1 MPSLLYFYS
10 NEGIFFID
18 KMQGGKRMANNR
30 IDFQIGFSV
39 DKAGLNKMQS
49 LFEQISYKAQEP
61 GQELNTGLQN
71 AAKTASTLETILS
84 KTFNTE
90 LGTLNVAKFNQEL
103 KKSNLTTQE
112 IKTSLAGAG
121 TTGATAYN
129 LMTNAILGTNLQL
142 KTTNKLLDEMATS
155 MANTVKWGITS
166 SIFNSIASSVQKAV
180 RYAEDLDESL
190 TNIRIV
196 SGQSAAQMADFA
208 QQANAAAQAMG
219 STTLKYTD
227 SALIYYQQG
236 LSDEEVIDRTNTTI
250 KMANALGESAEKV
263 SDYMT
268 AIWNNFDDGSKS
280 LEYYGD
286 VVTALGAAT
295 ASSSEEIA
303 AGLGKFA
310 SVASTAGLSYEYAT
324 AALATVVA
332 ETRQSAD
339 TVGTAFKTIFAR
351 LQGLNLG
358 ETLDDGTTLNKYSK
372 ALEAVGVNIKDSN
385 GELKDMDTILDE
397 LGSKWNNIERDQQLA
412 LAQTVAGTRQYSQL
426 VALMENWEEIQKNI
440 NVAKKASGT
449 LDEQQEI
456 YMEGTEA
463 HLNRLKAQFEE
474 LYSNV
479 FKSDEIN
486 TIVDLFTDMTKSA
499 NNFIASFGGGIKSI
513 IGLGAI
519 VANIFNQQIIN
530 GIKQADQ
537 NIKKYNSNVEMLKEK
552 QARLLENKASSNQND
567 NSQSAYSEAVLA
579 NNREQLE
586 YAEKIQEARIGLN
599 TEQYNTLTNYQKELG
614 ELKQEAVYAEL
625 LAEKQAKKN
634 GLSAEYIQLMK
645 DDLSNYE
652 DINAAL
658 GERQIILEEN
668 LAGAQEINKEVIK
681 SISNTKNL
689 SSLDEKRAVI
699 LESLNNLETYANEDQ
714 VRKIN
719 ELREE
724 VQGNEEV
731 ANVKERIKNITDEI
745 VKSISKDIAQVE
757 KEGQAA
763 DNLAKGFEKAAI
775 AREKANNIKINFDQI
790 ISMADQGEK
799 IAKTVTTITSSAS
812 TIAMA
817 FGSISSVMDTLSD
830 DTASWG
836 DKIAQITTTAVPAI
850 LMMNSAIKQV
860 NAVMGIEG
868 GLFKTVGSLIGA
880 HKVIRIANAQA
891 IDVETAAVNAA
902 TLAKE
907 KENAT
912 KEKDRLLENIKDR
925 TYKKQT
931 KELVENSQE
940 KIENALR
947 TSALSEEEIALNLAK
962 EKGLKINEAQR
973 KYLIAGVKEKKLDI
987 LATEAQSQA
996 EKIETEVTETQ
1007 TKAHKKFDDILGK
1020 SKIGLIITAISVAV
1034 IAIKGIITLVDKLTM
1049 SAKEAEEQIASFNE
1063 KMKEFGNESST
1074 YQSDVESL
1082 QAMSDEYDE
1091 LSKKAGA
1098 YDANV
1103 ANLTE
1108 SERKRYN
1115 EIKNQLVQYNSGLL
1129 AFYNEQGEAILNN
1142 NDAIRETIELL
1153 KQEYEEKKKQ
1163 LYVGEDADKTT
1174 KAYDTTYKKAKE
1186 NADKDI
1192 TSTKEYNS
1200 SLYYLQKKSIK
1211 AAGFRKIT
1219 QGGPEN
1225 ILAHKDELSEYFSEK
1240 EQGRLQEFLNYIETY
1255 NAKTQ
1260 NALEQASKIN
1270 VDWVSGIAKNDPSQN
1285 YGYNALQKAG
1295 VEGAD
1300 AFLSSFVSGLEY
1312 GKDGETQEEILIKVN
1327 EFENNLAE
1335 AFSEG
1340 YVNQASLD
1348 DAADK
1353 FSEQTFTTY
1362 ADRVSKTSEAIKKF
1376 IEYNPDFKEAAPEVQ
1391 QAIFKSLFG
1400 VSNVQEG
1407 ENGGFLFDIDNY
1419 SDKITRFQNQLSE
1432 KFNGQEIKRSELTN
1446 LIPDDQIDN
1455 LDAIID
1461 NIDEAYIA
1469 TGNWEEAIKTAIEEL
1484 NRTDS
1489 FSQAQQNIAL
1499 LSDAL
1504 TAAQKGNTLDEDQ
1517 QQKLD
1522 ILKEKYAEYF
1532 DGLTEGSHE
1541 YLQALRQIRE
1551 LEEDEAKQNQQEKSD
1566 NLIKKKELLEKEI
1579 EELKKV
1585 PKNGTSRDFDILINI
1600 KAKTE
1605 ELEKTIQ
1612 EIENSDYS
1620 IKMQIDADLATDVDN
1635 AFGLAAELDELKELV
1650 TEDFQVTADQA
1661 QEMIARGYGEML
1673 IGAKE
1678 TSTNMIQ
1685 LDKNVVN
1692 AYIDGQQSKM
1702 KADKETKIEELE
1714 NQKIMLQNQ
1723 LETLQAKR
1731 AALLSARTAQNE
1743 DTKRSFLAEA
1753 MVYEAQYQAQV
1764 QALNETLGAQ
1774 DQANAEMT
1782 DNAQLAYDQLSQ
1794 MYVTDSENAQ
1804 TAMNDSTKKAS
1815 EHGKDVTEFYNRMQ
1829 QAVINYSNAV
1839 QAEGTG
1845 DWTYKPVEW
1854 EGGNAPSDVSVTA
1867 PKAIKNKYIANN
1879 YELIS
1884 DQIDDLTKNL
1894 DKDEL
1899 NKLLDQMIKDADA
1912 DIENLQE
1919 QIGSADAGIAALKTG
1934 WDSLD
1939 KAQKGGGKKSGSSK
1953 DPDKMDLLDDEIDR
1967 YHDINLQIK
1976 AIERNLSNV
1985 EKQQERL
1992 TGKDLVDNLNQQL
2005 DILHKQTKAYA
2016 TKIKMAQEEAKTLQS
2031 SLRKQGVAFN
2041 TDGTIANYEAILKA
2055 KENHV
2060 NSLINQYNNMS
2071 AEEQEGFKATVEA
2084 AKKNYEKFKDDISNY
2099 DTLISETI
2107 PELREQIEDALSKEI
2122 EIQITKFNLE
2132 FDVTL
2137 NLTEATKK
2145 WNEFKRKVI
2154 QGFDDDSLIGTAQ
2167 ETFAN
2172 MDLFYNI
2179 KGTGQIQVDTSQIQ
2193 KVQAELAK
2201 LDAGQHSSVYSAY
2214 DKNSG
2219 IWVDNR
2225 AKAVEDLQKAYEQ
2238 LMTDMSEYED
2248 MIDAIN
2254 EKFLSGIDQVKD
2266 AYDAQ
2271 SETYEFFG
2279 KQIEHDMQMIK
2290 LINGDKAYS
2299 KLSSNYKSLIANDE
2313 TQLKNYE
2320 AIAAR
2325 WQKQMDEA
2333 RMAGDTDAY
2342 EKYKENWLDA
2352 IDKLNSAI
2360 EAFAQDITE
2369 QYANTI
2375 NEIFAKIE
2383 QKLTDSKGFDYVDE
2397 ELDLVNTKADMYLDT
2412 INSAYAIQNL
2422 KTKWMD
2428 AINDTSS
2435 ENSQKRLN
2443 KLMNEQLAKLREK
2456 EKLTQY
2462 DVDRAEKEYEI
2473 AVKQLALEEAEQNK
2487 SQMRLKRD
2495 ANGNYS
2501 YQFVADQD
2509 EIAKAREEL
2518 EKAKND
2524 LYNFDKEHY
2533 LDNLKEVYEALK
2545 EFQDK
2550 VNEIYLN
2557 NDLTPEQKQA
2567 QVEMVTKQ
2575 YQEILDGLTASN
2587 TDILA
2592 NLAQS
2597 AADAM
2602 KDLDISDTLENLIPQ
2617 ITSGAQAAIDK
2628 LKEAGGFNNFF
2639 SDMFK
2644 ELGDV
2649 FDDYNKKQQEIAD
2662 KSNKVA
2668 DSVKKENDALIKD
2681 ANDAI
2686 SKADEELEQLDKIR
2700 LAVDEI
2706 AKSWEEVKKK
2716 SIEAAEAANDYLKK
2730 DEQSKLPQNAG
2741 TGTSAQNSSSTST
2754 STGPVV
2760 SAKSWNGAA
2769 SPTVSFASGGYTGD
2783 WGDNNGRI
2791 AVLHKKE
2798 LILNKDDTVNMLN
2811 IVDKVREYA
2820 NVINSLMA
2828 SKISNGTTPQNT
2840 STIVNEP
2847 VQQDIHIDAN
2857 FPNVYNAKEIE
2868 EALNNLT
2875 NIASQ
2880 YVNRKDR

>member
-1 MPSLLYFYS
+1 
-10 NEGIFFID
+10 
-18 KMQGGKRMANNR
+18 MANNR

-39 DKAGLNKMQS
+39 DKAGLNKMQN

-103 KKSNLTTQE
+103 KNSNLTTQE
-112 IKTSLAGAG
+112 IQTSLAGAG
-121 TTGATAYN
+121 ATGTTAYN

-166 SIFNSIASSVQKAV
+166 SIFNSISSSVQKAV

-486 TIVDLFTDMTKSA
+486 TMVDLFTNMTKSA
-499 NNFIASFGGGIKSI
+499 NNFIASFGGGVKSI

-519 VANIFNQQIIN
+519 VSNIFNQQIIN

-537 NIKKYNSNVEMLKEK
+537 NIKKYNSNVDMLKEK
-552 QARLLENKASSNQND
+552 QAVLLENKASSDQN
-567 NSQSAYSEAVLA
+567 NSPQSAFSEAVLA

-586 YAEKIQEARIGLN
+586 YAEKIQKARIGLN

-614 ELKQEAVYAEL
+614 ELAQEAKYAEL
-625 LAEKQAKKN
+625 LAEKQAKRN

-645 DDLSNYE
+645 DDLSKYE

-699 LESLNNLETYANEDQ
+699 LENLNNLETYANEDQ

-724 VQGNEEV
+724 AQGNKEI
-731 ANVKERIKNITDEI
+731 ANIKERIKKITDEI
-745 VKSISKDIAQVE
+745 VKSISKDIVQVE

-763 DNLAKGFEKAAI
+763 DNLAKGFEKAAE
-775 AREKANNIKINFDQI
+775 AREKANNIKINFDQT

-830 DTASWG
+830 DTVSWG
-836 DKIAQITTTAVPAI
+836 DKIVQITTTAVPAI
-850 LMMNSAIKQV
+850 LMISSAIRQV

-868 GLFKTVGSLIGA
+868 GLFKSIG
-880 HKVIRIANAQA
+880 IA
-891 IDVETAAVNAA
+891 IDAYKMKLIASNAI
-902 TLAKE
+902 KE
-907 KENAT
+907 KENAIAAASVAI
-912 KEKDRLLENIKDR
+912 KGVQKKANQQAVKQAVENISAEKLE
-925 TYKKQT
+925 KIAIKELSEA
-931 KELVENSQE
+931 ELVEQ
-940 KIENALR
+940 I
-947 TSALSEEEIALNLAK
+947 IK
-962 EKGLKINEAQR
+962 EKGLKNSDEVKKAIKAEIES
-973 KYLIAGVKEKKLDI
+973 LIAQKK
-987 LATEAQSQA
+987 ATDA
-996 EKIETEVTETQ
+996 Q
-1007 TKAHKKFDDILGK
+1007 TKSQKLLNDSFSK
-1020 SKIGLIITAISVAV
+1020 SKIGLIVAAISVAV

-1091 LSKKAGA
+1091 LSRKAGA

-1174 KAYDTTYKKAKE
+1174 QAYDTTYSNAKKNAKI
-1186 NADKDI
+1186 KV
-1192 TSTKEYNS
+1192 NS
-1200 SLYYLQKKSIK
+1200 SQDYRNYLSDLAPKVKFSSTFKYANIVNQ
-1211 AAGFRKIT
+1211 
-1219 QGGPEN
+1219 GPEK
-1225 ILAHKDELSEYFSEK
+1225 ILESKDELRKMFSK
-1240 EQGRLQEFLNYIETY
+1240 EDLGQLEEFFNYIETY
-1255 NAKTQ
+1255 NIKTQ

-1270 VDWVSGIAKNDPSQN
+1270 VDWISGIAKTDPSQN

-1348 DAADK
+1348 KAADK

-1362 ADRVSKTSEAIKKF
+1362 ADRVNKTGDAIKEF
-1376 IEYNPDFKEAAPEVQ
+1376 IENNPDFKEAAPEVQ

-1407 ENGGFLFDIDNY
+1407 ENGGYLFDIDNY
-1419 SDKITRFQNQLSE
+1419 SDKITKFQNQLSE

-1461 NIDEAYIA
+1461 NIDKAYIA
-1469 TGNWEEAIKTAIEEL
+1469 TGDWEGAIKAAIEEL
-1484 NRTDS
+1484 NRTDN
-1489 FSQAQQNIAL
+1489 FTQAQQNIAL

-1551 LEEDEAKQNQQEKSD
+1551 LEEDQAKQNQQEKSE

-1579 EELKKV
+1579 KELEKT
-1585 PKNGTSRDFDILINI
+1585 PIINDFTIPIKI
-1600 KAKTE
+1600 KAKTD
-1605 ELEKTIQ
+1605 ELEKTIE

-1620 IKMQIDADLATDVDN
+1620 IKLQIDADLATDVDN

-1702 KADKETKIEELE
+1702 KADKEAKIEELE

-1731 AALLSARTAQNE
+1731 VALLKARTAQNE
-1743 DTKRSFLAEA
+1743 DTKRGFLAEA

-1782 DNAQLAYDQLSQ
+1782 DNAKLAYDQLSQ
-1794 MYVTDSENAQ
+1794 MYLTDSENAQ
-1804 TAMNDSTKKAS
+1804 TAMNDSTQKAS
-1815 EHGKDVTEFYNRMQ
+1815 EHGQKVTDYYNTMQ
-1829 QAVINYSNAV
+1829 QAVVNYSNAV

-1845 DWTYKPVEW
+1845 DWTYTPVEW
-1854 EGGNAPSDVSVTA
+1854 EDGGASSGVSLTTQ
-1867 PKAIKNKYIANN
+1867 KAIKNEYVANN
-1879 YELIS
+1879 YKAIS
-1884 DQIDDLTKNL
+1884 DQIDDLTENL
-1894 DKDEL
+1894 DVNEL

-1912 DIENLQE
+1912 DIETLQE
-1919 QIGSADAGIAALKTG
+1919 QIGAADAGIAALKTG

-1939 KAQKGGGKKSGSSK
+1939 EAQKGSKKSGSSK
-1953 DPDKMDLLDDEIDR
+1953 DPDQMDLLDDEIDR

-1992 TGKDLVDNLNQQL
+1992 TGKDLVNNLNQQL

-2071 AEEQEGFKATVEA
+2071 AEEQEGFKATVEV

-2214 DKNSG
+2214 DESSG

-2248 MIDAIN
+2248 MIDEIN

-2313 TQLKNYE
+2313 IQLKNYE

-2333 RMAGDTDAY
+2333 RIAGDTDAY

-2360 EAFAQDITE
+2360 ETFAQDITE

-2533 LDNLKEVYEALK
+2533 LDNQKEVLEALK
-2545 EFQDK
+2545 EFRDK
-2550 VNEIYLN
+2550 VNEIYLST
-2557 NDLTPEQKQA
+2557 DLTPEQKQA

-2644 ELGDV
+2644 ELEDV

-2662 KSNKVA
+2662 KSNEVA
-2668 DSVKKENDALIKD
+2668 DSVKKENEALIKD

-2716 SIEAAEAANDYLKK
+2716 SIEAAEVANDYLKK
-2730 DEQSKLPQNAG
+2730 DEQSKLSQNAG
-2741 TGTSAQNSSSTST
+2741 TGTSTQNSSSTST
-2754 STGPVV
+2754 SPGPVV
-2760 SAKSWNGAA
+2760 SAQSSWNGAA
-2769 SPTVSFASGGYTGD
+2769 AQVSTVSFASGGYTGD

-2798 LILNKDDTVNMLN
+2798 LILNKDDTVNMLS
-2811 IVDKVREYA
+2811 IVDKVREYV

-2828 SKISNGTTPQNT
+2828 SKISNGTTFQNT
-2840 STIVNEP
+2840 SSIVNEP
-2847 VQQDIHIDAN
+2847 VRQDIHIDAN

>member
-1 MPSLLYFYS
+1 MPLLLYFYS

-39 DKAGLNKMQS
+39 DKTGLNKMQS

-121 TTGATAYN
+121 ATGTTAYN

-142 KTTNKLLDEMATS
+142 KTTNKLLDEMAVS
-155 MANTVKWGITS
+155 LSNTIKWNITS
-166 SIFNSIASSVQKAV
+166 SFVNNISSSIRKAV
-180 RYAEDLDESL
+180 RYVEDLDESL

-196 SGQSAAQMADFA
+196 SQQSAAQMADFA

-236 LSDEEVIDRTNTTI
+236 LSNEEVIDRTNTTI
-250 KMANALGESAEKV
+250 KMANVLGESAEKV

-286 VVTALGAAT
+286 VITALGAAT

-303 AGLGKFA
+303 TGLSKFA
-310 SVASTAGLSYEYAT
+310 AVANTAGLSYEYAT

-351 LQGLNLG
+351 LQGLQLG

-385 GELKDMDTILDE
+385 GKLKDMDTILDN
-397 LGSKWNNIERDQQLA
+397 LGSKWNSIERDQQLA

-486 TIVDLFTDMTKSA
+486 TIVDLFTNMTKSA
-499 NNFIASFGGGIKSI
+499 NNFIASFGGGVKSLL
-513 IGLGAI
+513 GLGSI

-537 NIKKYNSNVEMLKEK
+537 NIKKYNSNVDMLKEK
-552 QARLLENKASSNQND
+552 QARLLENKASSDQN
-567 NSQSAYSEAVLA
+567 NSPQSAFDEAVLA
-579 NNREQLE
+579 NTREQLE

-614 ELKQEAVYAEL
+614 ELEQEAVYAEL
-625 LAEKQAKKN
+625 LAKKQAKRN
-634 GLSAEYIQLMK
+634 GLSAEYIQLMEN
-645 DDLSNYE
+645 DLSKYE

-681 SISNTKNL
+681 SVSNTKNL

-699 LESLNNLETYANEDQ
+699 LESLNSLETYANEDQ
-714 VRKIN
+714 LKKIN
-719 ELREE
+719 ALKKEA
-724 VQGNEEV
+724 QGNKEV
-731 ANVKERIKNITDEI
+731 ANIKERIKNITDEI
-745 VKSISKDIAQVE
+745 VKTISKDIAQVE

-763 DNLAKGFEKAAI
+763 DNLAKGFEKAAE
-775 AREKANNIKINFDQI
+775 AREKANNIKINFDQT

-799 IAKTVTTITSSAS
+799 IAKIVTTITSSAS

-830 DTASWG
+830 DTVSWG
-836 DKIAQITTTAVPAI
+836 DKIVQITTTAVPAI

-860 NAVMGIEG
+860 NAAMGIEG
-868 GLFKTVGSLIGA
+868 GLFKTIGTLIGA
-880 HKVIRIANAQA
+880 HKAMRMANAQA
-891 IDVETAAVNAA
+891 IDVETAAINAA

-931 KELVENSQE
+931 KELIENSQE
-940 KIENALR
+940 KIKNALE

-962 EKGLKINEAQR
+962 EKGLKINEAQK

-987 LATEAQSQA
+987 LATKAQADA
-996 EKIETEVTETQ
+996 EKIETEVTKTQ
-1007 TKAHKKFDDILGK
+1007 TEAHKKFDDTLGK

-1074 YQSDVESL
+1074 YQNDVESL

-1091 LSKKAGA
+1091 LSRKAGA

-1115 EIKNQLVQYNSGLL
+1115 EIKNQLVEYNSGLL

-1163 LYVGEDADKTT
+1163 LYNSEDFEKTLTAYET
-1174 KAYDTTYKKAKE
+1174 KYKNAVKKEISTDSTYQTYFNQVLD
-1186 NADKDI
+1186 NADNAGIGDKVREI
-1192 TSTKEYNS
+1192 LQGSPNEILS
-1200 SLYYLQKKSIK
+1200 SEEELKKLFPEGKNYQNQLNDLLDYIK
-1211 AAGFRKIT
+1211 QYKNT
-1219 QGGPEN
+1219 
-1225 ILAHKDELSEYFSEK
+1225 SEK
-1240 EQGRLQEFLNYIETY
+1240 EI
-1255 NAKTQ
+1255 
-1260 NALEQASKIN
+1260 EQASKIN
-1270 VDWVSGIAKNDPSQN
+1270 VTSFVEGAKYLEDYNSG
-1285 YGYNALQKAG
+1285 YLALQNAG

-1300 AFLSSFVSGLEY
+1300 SFLTSFVSNLKYNGNN
-1312 GKDGETQEEILIKVN
+1312 KEIFNAIN

-1335 AFSEG
+1335 AFSQG
-1340 YVNQASLD
+1340 YVNQDSLD
-1348 DAADK
+1348 KAADK
-1353 FSEQTFTTY
+1353 FSKQTFTTY
-1362 ADRVSKTSEAIKKF
+1362 ADRVSKTSDAIKEF
-1376 IEYNPDFKEAAPEVQ
+1376 IENNPNFKEAAPEVQ
-1391 QAIFKSLFG
+1391 QAIFESLFG

-1407 ENGGFLFDIDNY
+1407 KNGGFLFDINNY
-1419 SDKITRFQNQLSE
+1419 SDKITRFQKQLSE
-1432 KFNGQEIKRSELTN
+1432 KFNGQEINRSELRN

-1461 NIDEAYIA
+1461 SIDEAYIA
-1469 TGNWEEAIKTAIEEL
+1469 TGDWEGAIKAAIEEL

-1489 FSQAQQNIAL
+1489 FTQAQQNIAL
-1499 LSDAL
+1499 LNDVL
-1504 TAAQKGNTLDEDQ
+1504 TAAQKGDSLDEDQ

-1522 ILKEKYAEYF
+1522 ALKEKYAEYF

-1551 LEEDEAKQNQQEKSD
+1551 LEEDEAKQNQQEKSE

-1579 EELKKV
+1579 KELEKTPV
-1585 PKNGTSRDFDILINI
+1585 INDLEIPIKI
-1600 KAKTE
+1600 KAKTD

-1635 AFGLAAELDELKELV
+1635 AFGLAAELDELKKLV
-1650 TEDFQVTADQA
+1650 TEDFQITADQA

-1685 LDKNVVN
+1685 LDENVVN

-1731 AALLSARTAQNE
+1731 VALLKARAAQNE
-1743 DTKRSFLAEA
+1743 DTKRGFLAEA
-1753 MVYEAQYQAQV
+1753 MTYEAQYKAQV
-1764 QALNETLGAQ
+1764 QALNETLGAK
-1774 DQANAEMT
+1774 DKANVEMT
-1782 DNAQLAYDQLSQ
+1782 DNAKLAYDQLSQ

-1815 EHGKDVTEFYNRMQ
+1815 EHGKKVTDYYNTMQ
-1829 QAVINYSNAV
+1829 QAVVNYSNAV

-1845 DWTYKPVEW
+1845 DWTYTPVEW
-1854 EGGNAPSDVSVTA
+1854 EDGGAPSGVSLTA
-1867 PKAIKNKYIANN
+1867 QKAIKNEYIANN
-1879 YELIS
+1879 YKAIS

-1894 DKDEL
+1894 NKDEL
-1899 NKLLDQMIKDADA
+1899 NKLLDQMIKDTDA
-1912 DIENLQE
+1912 DIETLQE
-1919 QIGSADAGIAALKTG
+1919 QIGAADAGIAALKTG

-1939 KAQKGGGKKSGSSK
+1939 KAQKGNGSKKSGSSK

-1976 AIERNLSNV
+1976 NIERNLSNV

-2031 SLRKQGVAFN
+2031 SLRKQGVSFN

-2071 AEEQEGFKATVEA
+2071 VEEQEGFKATVES

-2333 RMAGDTDAY
+2333 RIAGDTDAY

-2360 EAFAQDITE
+2360 ETFAQDITE

-2443 KLMNEQLAKLREK
+2443 KLMNEQLTKLREK

-2550 VNEIYLN
+2550 VNEIYLSA
-2557 NDLTPEQKQA
+2557 DLTPEQKQA
-2567 QVEMVTKQ
+2567 QIEMVTKQ
-2575 YQEILDGLTASN
+2575 YQEILDGLTNSN
-2587 TDILA
+2587 TDVLA

-2597 AADAM
+2597 ATDAM

-2628 LKEAGGFNNFF
+2628 LKESGGFNNFF
-2639 SDMFK
+2639 NDMFK
-2644 ELGDV
+2644 ELGNV

-2662 KSNKVA
+2662 NSNKVA
-2668 DSVKKENDALIKD
+2668 DSVKKENEALIKD

-2741 TGTSAQNSSSTST
+2741 TSTSVQSSNSISTKTGPAASAQ
-2754 STGPVV
+2754 
-2760 SAKSWNGAA
+2760 SWNGAA
-2769 SPTVSFASGGYTGD
+2769 AKVSTVSFASGGYTGD

-2811 IVDKVREYA
+2811 IIDKVREYV
-2820 NVINSLMA
+2820 NVINSLMT

>member
-1 MPSLLYFYS
+1 
-10 NEGIFFID
+10 
-18 KMQGGKRMANNR
+18 MANNR

-71 AAKTASTLETILS
+71 AAKTASILETILS

-121 TTGATAYN
+121 ATGTTAYN

-142 KTTNKLLDEMATS
+142 KTTNKLLDEMAVS
-155 MANTVKWGITS
+155 LSNTIKWNITS
-166 SIFNSIASSVQKAV
+166 SLVNNISSSIRKAV
-180 RYAEDLDESL
+180 RYVEDLDESL

-196 SGQSAAQMADFA
+196 SQQSAAQMADFA

-250 KMANALGESAEKV
+250 KMANVLGESAEKV

-303 AGLGKFA
+303 AGLSKFA
-310 SVASTAGLSYEYAT
+310 AVANTAGLSYEYAT

-351 LQGLNLG
+351 LQGLQLG

-372 ALEAVGVNIKDSN
+372 ALEAVGVNIKNSN
-385 GELKDMDTILDE
+385 GKLKDMDTLLDE
-397 LGSKWNNIERDQQLA
+397 LGSKWNSIERDQQLA

-426 VALMENWEEIQKNI
+426 VALMENWEEVQKNI

-456 YMEGTEA
+456 YMESTEA

-474 LYSNV
+474 LYSNI

-486 TIVDLFTDMTKSA
+486 TIVDLFTNMTKSA
-499 NNFIASFGGGIKSI
+499 NNFIASFGGGVKSLL
-513 IGLGAI
+513 GLGSI

-537 NIKKYNSNVEMLKEK
+537 NIKKYNSNVDMLKEK
-552 QARLLENKASSNQND
+552 QARLLENKASSDQN
-567 NSQSAYSEAVLA
+567 NSPQSAFDESVLA
-579 NNREQLE
+579 NTREQLE

-614 ELKQEAVYAEL
+614 ELEQEAVYAEL
-625 LAEKQAKKN
+625 LAKKQAKRN
-634 GLSAEYIQLMK
+634 GLSAEYIQLMEN
-645 DDLSNYE
+645 DLSKYE

-681 SISNTKNL
+681 SVSNTKNL

-699 LESLNNLETYANEDQ
+699 LESLNSLETYANEDQ
-714 VRKIN
+714 LKKIN
-719 ELREE
+719 ALKKEA
-724 VQGNEEV
+724 QGNKEV
-731 ANVKERIKNITDEI
+731 ANIKERIKNIANEI
-745 VKSISKDIAQVE
+745 VKTISKDIAQVE

-763 DNLAKGFEKAAI
+763 DNLAKGFEKAAE
-775 AREKANNIKINFDQI
+775 AREKANNIKINFDQT
-790 ISMADQGEK
+790 ISVAEQGEK
-799 IAKTVTTITSSAS
+799 IAKIVTTITSSLS
-812 TIAMA
+812 TMTMA
-817 FGSISSVMDTLSD
+817 FGSITSVIDTLFD
-830 DTASWG
+830 DTVSWG
-836 DKIAQITTTAVPAI
+836 DKIAQITTTAVPTI
-850 LMMNSAIKQV
+850 LMMNSAINQV
-860 NAVMGIEG
+860 NAAMGIEG
-868 GLFKTVGSLIGA
+868 GLFKTVGSLMDA
-880 HKVIRIANAQA
+880 YK
-891 IDVETAAVNAA
+891 TKKLAVSAA
-902 TLAKE
+902 TITLSEAQSTEQAVLNTLEATQKSNVLSIMQLITEKQIDAVVTGELTEKELLLQIQTDKNEGSIKHYKEALITLIKQRVLAKE
-907 KENAT
+907 AT
-912 KEKDRLLENIKDR
+912 DAQ
-925 TYKKQT
+925 KK
-931 KELVENSQE
+931 SQE
-940 KIENALR
+940 
-947 TSALSEEEIALNLAK
+947 
-962 EKGLKINEAQR
+962 Q
-973 KYLIAGVKEKKLDI
+973 LD
-987 LATEAQSQA
+987 S
-996 EKIETEVTETQ
+996 
-1007 TKAHKKFDDILGK
+1007 ILGK

-1034 IAIKGIITLVDKLTM
+1034 MAIKGIITLVDKLTM

-1091 LSKKAGA
+1091 LSRKAGA

-1174 KAYDTTYKKAKE
+1174 QAYDTTYNNAKK
-1186 NADKDI
+1186 NANIKV
-1192 TSTKEYNS
+1192 NS
-1200 SLYYLQKKSIK
+1200 SQNYRNYLKDLAPNVKFSSRFKYANIVNQ
-1211 AAGFRKIT
+1211 
-1219 QGGPEN
+1219 GPEK
-1225 ILAHKDELSEYFSEK
+1225 ILESKDELRKMFSK
-1240 EQGRLQEFLNYIETY
+1240 EDIGQLEEFFNYIETY

-1335 AFSEG
+1335 AFSQG
-1340 YVNQASLD
+1340 YINQDSLD
-1348 DAADK
+1348 EAADK
-1353 FSEQTFTTY
+1353 FSKQTFTTY
-1362 ADRVSKTSEAIKKF
+1362 ADRVSKTSDAIKEF
-1376 IEYNPDFKEAAPEVQ
+1376 IENNPNFKEAAPEVQ
-1391 QAIFKSLFG
+1391 QAIFESLFG
-1400 VSNVQEG
+1400 VSSFQRGPEG
-1407 ENGGFLFDIDNY
+1407 LIPVLDGY
-1419 SDKITRFQNQLSE
+1419 SERITRFQKQLSE
-1432 KFNGQEIKRSELTN
+1432 KFNGKNINYNQLIN
-1446 LIPDDQIDN
+1446 LIPDDRIDN

-1461 NIDEAYIA
+1461 SIDEAYIA
-1469 TGNWEEAIKTAIEEL
+1469 TGDWEGAIKAAIEEL

-1489 FSQAQQNIAL
+1489 FTQAQQNIAL
-1499 LSDAL
+1499 LNDVL
-1504 TAAQKGNTLDEDQ
+1504 TAAQKGDSLDEDQ

-1522 ILKEKYAEYF
+1522 VLKEKYAEYF

-1551 LEEDEAKQNQQEKSD
+1551 LEEEDA
-1566 NLIKKKELLEKEI
+1566 KKESIDEDRRSLSKKNALLKKSELIQNEI
-1579 EELKKV
+1579 DELKKS
-1585 PKNGTSRDFDILINI
+1585 KNGTSQDFEIQVEIQ
-1600 KAKTE
+1600 AKTD
-1605 ELEKTIQ
+1605 ELEKTLE

-1620 IKMQIDADLATDVDN
+1620 IKLQVDADLATDVDN
-1635 AFGLAAELDELKELV
+1635 AFGLAAELDELKKLV
-1650 TEDFQVTADQA
+1650 TEDFQITADQA

-1685 LDKNVVN
+1685 LDKSVVN

-1702 KADKETKIEELE
+1702 KADKEAKIEELE

-1731 AALLSARTAQNE
+1731 VALLKAHDAQNE

-1753 MVYEAQYQAQV
+1753 MIYEAQYQAQV
-1764 QALNETLGAQ
+1764 QALNETLGAK

-1782 DNAQLAYDQLSQ
+1782 DNAQLAYDQLSR

-1815 EHGKDVTEFYNRMQ
+1815 EHGKNVTDFYNRMQ

-1854 EGGNAPSDVSVTA
+1854 EDGGAPSDVSVTA

-1912 DIENLQE
+1912 DIETLKE
-1919 QIGSADAGIAALKTG
+1919 QIGAADAGIAALKTG

-1939 KAQKGGGKKSGSSK
+1939 KAQKGSGSKKSGSSK

-1976 AIERNLSNV
+1976 NIERNLSNV

-2071 AEEQEGFKATVEA
+2071 VEEQEGFKATVES

-2333 RMAGDTDAY
+2333 RIAGDTDAY

-2360 EAFAQDITE
+2360 ETFAQDITE

-2473 AVKQLALEEAEQNK
+2473 ALKQLALEEAEQNK

-2550 VNEIYLN
+2550 VNEIYLSA
-2557 NDLTPEQKQA
+2557 DLTPEQKQA
-2567 QVEMVTKQ
+2567 QIEMVTKQ
-2575 YQEILDGLTASN
+2575 YQEILDGLTNSN
-2587 TDILA
+2587 TDVLA

-2639 SDMFK
+2639 NDMFK
-2644 ELGDV
+2644 EFGNV
-2649 FDDYNKKQQEIAD
+2649 FDDYNKKQQEIVD

-2668 DSVKKENDALIKD
+2668 DSVKKENEALIKD

-2741 TGTSAQNSSSTST
+2741 TSTSVQSSNSISTKTGPAASAQ
-2754 STGPVV
+2754 
-2760 SAKSWNGAA
+2760 SWNGAA
-2769 SPTVSFASGGYTGD
+2769 TKVSTVSFASGGYTGD

-2811 IVDKVREYA
+2811 IIDKVREYV
-2820 NVINSLMA
+2820 NVINSLMT

>member
-1 MPSLLYFYS
+1 MPLLLYFYS

-39 DKAGLNKMQS
+39 DKTGLNKMQS

-121 TTGATAYN
+121 ATGTTAYN

-142 KTTNKLLDEMATS
+142 KTTNKLLDEMAVS
-155 MANTVKWGITS
+155 LSNTIKWNITS
-166 SIFNSIASSVQKAV
+166 SFVNNISSSIRKAV
-180 RYAEDLDESL
+180 RYVEDLDESL

-196 SGQSAAQMADFA
+196 SQQSAAQMADFA

-236 LSDEEVIDRTNTTI
+236 LSNEEVIDRTNTTI
-250 KMANALGESAEKV
+250 KMANVLGESAEKV

-286 VVTALGAAT
+286 VITALGAAT

-303 AGLGKFA
+303 TGLSKFA
-310 SVASTAGLSYEYAT
+310 AVANTAGLSYEYAT

-351 LQGLNLG
+351 LQGLQLG

-385 GELKDMDTILDE
+385 GKLKDMDTILDN
-397 LGSKWNNIERDQQLA
+397 LGSKWNSIERDQQLA

-486 TIVDLFTDMTKSA
+486 TIVDLFTNMTKSA
-499 NNFIASFGGGIKSI
+499 NNFIASFGGGVKSLL
-513 IGLGAI
+513 GLGSI

-537 NIKKYNSNVEMLKEK
+537 NIKKYNSNVDMLKEK
-552 QARLLENKASSNQND
+552 QARLLENKASSDQN
-567 NSQSAYSEAVLA
+567 NSPQSAFDEAVLA
-579 NNREQLE
+579 NTREQLE

-614 ELKQEAVYAEL
+614 ELEQEAVYAEL
-625 LAEKQAKKN
+625 LAKKQAKRN
-634 GLSAEYIQLMK
+634 GLSAEYIQLMEN
-645 DDLSNYE
+645 DLSKYE

-681 SISNTKNL
+681 SVSNTKNL

-699 LESLNNLETYANEDQ
+699 LESLNSLETYANEDQ
-714 VRKIN
+714 QKKIN
-719 ELREE
+719 ALKKEA
-724 VQGNEEV
+724 QGNKEV
-731 ANVKERIKNITDEI
+731 ANIKERIKNITDEI
-745 VKSISKDIAQVE
+745 VKTISKDIAQVE

-763 DNLAKGFEKAAI
+763 DNLAKGFEKAAE
-775 AREKANNIKINFDQI
+775 AREKANNIKINFDQT

-799 IAKTVTTITSSAS
+799 IAKIVTTITSSAS

-830 DTASWG
+830 DTVSWG
-836 DKIAQITTTAVPAI
+836 DKIVQITTTAVPAI

-860 NAVMGIEG
+860 NAAMGIEG
-868 GLFKTVGSLIGA
+868 GLFKTIGTLIGA
-880 HKVIRIANAQA
+880 HKAMRMANAQA
-891 IDVETAAVNAA
+891 IDVETAAINAA

-931 KELVENSQE
+931 KELIENSQE
-940 KIENALR
+940 KIKNALE

-962 EKGLKINEAQR
+962 EKGLKINEAQK

-987 LATEAQSQA
+987 LATKAQADA
-996 EKIETEVTETQ
+996 EKIETEVTKTQ
-1007 TKAHKKFDDILGK
+1007 TEAHKKFDDTLGK

-1074 YQSDVESL
+1074 YQNDVESL

-1091 LSKKAGA
+1091 LSRKAGA

-1115 EIKNQLVQYNSGLL
+1115 EIKNQLVEYNSGLL

-1163 LYVGEDADKTT
+1163 LYNSEDFEKTLTAYET
-1174 KAYDTTYKKAKE
+1174 KYKNAVKKEISTDSTYQTYFNQVLD
-1186 NADKDI
+1186 NADNAGIGDKVREI
-1192 TSTKEYNS
+1192 LQGSPNEILS
-1200 SLYYLQKKSIK
+1200 SEEELKKLFPEGKNYQNQLNDLLDYIK
-1211 AAGFRKIT
+1211 QYKNT
-1219 QGGPEN
+1219 
-1225 ILAHKDELSEYFSEK
+1225 SEK
-1240 EQGRLQEFLNYIETY
+1240 EI
-1255 NAKTQ
+1255 
-1260 NALEQASKIN
+1260 EQASKIN
-1270 VDWVSGIAKNDPSQN
+1270 VTSFVEGAKYLEDYNSG
-1285 YGYNALQKAG
+1285 YLALQNAG

-1300 AFLSSFVSGLEY
+1300 SFLTSFVSNLKYNGNN
-1312 GKDGETQEEILIKVN
+1312 KEIFNAIN

-1335 AFSEG
+1335 AFSQG
-1340 YVNQASLD
+1340 YVNQDSLD
-1348 DAADK
+1348 KAADK
-1353 FSEQTFTTY
+1353 FSKQTFTTY
-1362 ADRVSKTSEAIKKF
+1362 ADRVSKTSDAIKEF
-1376 IEYNPDFKEAAPEVQ
+1376 IENNPNFKEAAPEVQ
-1391 QAIFKSLFG
+1391 QAIFESLFG

-1407 ENGGFLFDIDNY
+1407 KNGGFLFDINNY
-1419 SDKITRFQNQLSE
+1419 SDKITRFQKQLSE
-1432 KFNGQEIKRSELTN
+1432 KFNGQEINRSELRN

-1461 NIDEAYIA
+1461 SIDEAYIA
-1469 TGNWEEAIKTAIEEL
+1469 TGDWEGAIKAAIEEL

-1489 FSQAQQNIAL
+1489 FTQAQQNIAL
-1499 LSDAL
+1499 LNDVL
-1504 TAAQKGNTLDEDQ
+1504 TAAQKGDSLDEDQ

-1522 ILKEKYAEYF
+1522 ALKEKYAEYF

-1551 LEEDEAKQNQQEKSD
+1551 LEEDEAKQNQQEKSE

-1579 EELKKV
+1579 KELEKTPV
-1585 PKNGTSRDFDILINI
+1585 INDLEIPIKI
-1600 KAKTE
+1600 KAKTD

-1635 AFGLAAELDELKELV
+1635 AFGLAAELDELKKLV
-1650 TEDFQVTADQA
+1650 TEDFQITADQA

-1685 LDKNVVN
+1685 LDENVVN

-1731 AALLSARTAQNE
+1731 VALLKARAAQNE
-1743 DTKRSFLAEA
+1743 DTKRGFLAEA
-1753 MVYEAQYQAQV
+1753 MTYEAQYKAQV
-1764 QALNETLGAQ
+1764 QALNETLGAK
-1774 DQANAEMT
+1774 DKANVEMT
-1782 DNAQLAYDQLSQ
+1782 DNAKLAYDQLSQ

-1815 EHGKDVTEFYNRMQ
+1815 EHGKKVTDYYNTMQ
-1829 QAVINYSNAV
+1829 QAVVNYSNAV

-1845 DWTYKPVEW
+1845 DWTYTPVEW
-1854 EGGNAPSDVSVTA
+1854 EDGGAPSGVSLTA
-1867 PKAIKNKYIANN
+1867 QKAIKNEYIANN
-1879 YELIS
+1879 YKAIS

-1894 DKDEL
+1894 NKDEL
-1899 NKLLDQMIKDADA
+1899 NKLLDQMIKDTDA
-1912 DIENLQE
+1912 DIETLQE
-1919 QIGSADAGIAALKTG
+1919 QIGAADAGIAALKTG

-1939 KAQKGGGKKSGSSK
+1939 KAQKGNGSKKSGSSK

-1976 AIERNLSNV
+1976 NIERNLSNV

-2031 SLRKQGVAFN
+2031 SLRKQGVSFN

-2071 AEEQEGFKATVEA
+2071 VEEQEGFKATVES

-2107 PELREQIEDALSKEI
+2107 PELREQIEDALNKEI

-2333 RMAGDTDAY
+2333 RIAGDTDAY

-2360 EAFAQDITE
+2360 ETFAQDITE

-2375 NEIFAKIE
+2375 NEIFAKIK

-2443 KLMNEQLAKLREK
+2443 KLMNEQLTKLREK

-2495 ANGNYS
+2495 VNGNYS

-2550 VNEIYLN
+2550 VNEIYLSA
-2557 NDLTPEQKQA
+2557 DLTPEQKQA
-2567 QVEMVTKQ
+2567 QIEMVTKQ
-2575 YQEILDGLTASN
+2575 YQEILDGLTNSN
-2587 TDILA
+2587 TDVLA

-2628 LKEAGGFNNFF
+2628 LKESGGFNNFF
-2639 SDMFK
+2639 NDMFK
-2644 ELGDV
+2644 ELGNV

-2662 KSNKVA
+2662 NSNKVA
-2668 DSVKKENDALIKD
+2668 DSVKKENEALIKD

-2686 SKADEELEQLDKIR
+2686 SKADEELEQLDKIK

-2741 TGTSAQNSSSTST
+2741 TSTSVQSSNSISTKTGPAASAQ
-2754 STGPVV
+2754 
-2760 SAKSWNGAA
+2760 SWNGAA
-2769 SPTVSFASGGYTGD
+2769 AKVSTVSFASGGYTGD

-2811 IVDKVREYA
+2811 IIDKVREYV
-2820 NVINSLMA
+2820 NVINSLMT

>member
-1 MPSLLYFYS
+1 MPLLLYFYS

-39 DKAGLNKMQS
+39 DKTGLNKMQS

-121 TTGATAYN
+121 ATGTTAYN

-142 KTTNKLLDEMATS
+142 KTTNKLLDEMAVS
-155 MANTVKWGITS
+155 LSNTIKWNITS
-166 SIFNSIASSVQKAV
+166 SFVNNISSSIRKAV
-180 RYAEDLDESL
+180 RYVEDLDESL

-196 SGQSAAQMADFA
+196 SQQSAAQMADFA

-236 LSDEEVIDRTNTTI
+236 LSNEEVIDRTNTTI
-250 KMANALGESAEKV
+250 KMANVLGESAEKV

-286 VVTALGAAT
+286 VITALGAAT

-303 AGLGKFA
+303 TGLSKFA
-310 SVASTAGLSYEYAT
+310 AVANTAGLSYEYAT

-351 LQGLNLG
+351 LQGLQLG

-385 GELKDMDTILDE
+385 GKLKDMDTILDN
-397 LGSKWNNIERDQQLA
+397 LGSKWNSIERDQQLA

-486 TIVDLFTDMTKSA
+486 TIVDLFTNMTKSA
-499 NNFIASFGGGIKSI
+499 NNFIASFGGGVKSLL
-513 IGLGAI
+513 GLGSI

-537 NIKKYNSNVEMLKEK
+537 NIKKYNSNVDMLKEK
-552 QARLLENKASSNQND
+552 QARLLENKASSDQN
-567 NSQSAYSEAVLA
+567 NSPQSAFDEAVLA
-579 NNREQLE
+579 NTREQLE

-614 ELKQEAVYAEL
+614 ELEQEAVYAEL
-625 LAEKQAKKN
+625 LAKKQAKRN
-634 GLSAEYIQLMK
+634 GLSAEYIQLMEN
-645 DDLSNYE
+645 DLSKYE

-681 SISNTKNL
+681 SVSNTKNL

-699 LESLNNLETYANEDQ
+699 LESLNSLETYANEDQ
-714 VRKIN
+714 QKKIN
-719 ELREE
+719 ALKKEA
-724 VQGNEEV
+724 QGNKEV
-731 ANVKERIKNITDEI
+731 ANIKERIKNITDEI
-745 VKSISKDIAQVE
+745 VKTISKDIAQVE

-763 DNLAKGFEKAAI
+763 DNLAKGFEKAAE
-775 AREKANNIKINFDQI
+775 AREKANNIKINFDQT

-799 IAKTVTTITSSAS
+799 IAKIVTTITSSAS

-830 DTASWG
+830 DTVSWG
-836 DKIAQITTTAVPAI
+836 DKIVQITTTAVPAI

-860 NAVMGIEG
+860 NAAMGIEG
-868 GLFKTVGSLIGA
+868 GLFKTIGTLIGA
-880 HKVIRIANAQA
+880 HKAMRMANAQA
-891 IDVETAAVNAA
+891 IDVETAAINAA

-931 KELVENSQE
+931 KELIENSQE
-940 KIENALR
+940 KIKNALE

-962 EKGLKINEAQR
+962 EKGLKINEAQK

-987 LATEAQSQA
+987 LATKAQADA
-996 EKIETEVTETQ
+996 EKIETEVTKTQ
-1007 TKAHKKFDDILGK
+1007 TEAHKKFDDTLGK

-1074 YQSDVESL
+1074 YQNDVESL

-1091 LSKKAGA
+1091 LSRKAGA

-1115 EIKNQLVQYNSGLL
+1115 EIKNQLVEYNSGLL

-1163 LYVGEDADKTT
+1163 LYNSEDFEKTLTAYET
-1174 KAYDTTYKKAKE
+1174 KYKNAVKKEISTDSTYQTYFNQVLD
-1186 NADKDI
+1186 NADNAGIGDKVREI
-1192 TSTKEYNS
+1192 LQGSPNEILS
-1200 SLYYLQKKSIK
+1200 SEEELKKLFPEGKNYQNQLNDLLDYIK
-1211 AAGFRKIT
+1211 QYKNT
-1219 QGGPEN
+1219 
-1225 ILAHKDELSEYFSEK
+1225 SEK
-1240 EQGRLQEFLNYIETY
+1240 EI
-1255 NAKTQ
+1255 
-1260 NALEQASKIN
+1260 EQASKIN
-1270 VDWVSGIAKNDPSQN
+1270 VTSFVEGAKYLEDYNSG
-1285 YGYNALQKAG
+1285 YLALQNAG

-1300 AFLSSFVSGLEY
+1300 SFLTSFVSNLKYNGNN
-1312 GKDGETQEEILIKVN
+1312 KEIFNAIN

-1335 AFSEG
+1335 AFSQG
-1340 YVNQASLD
+1340 YVNQDSLD
-1348 DAADK
+1348 KAADK
-1353 FSEQTFTTY
+1353 FSKQTFTTY
-1362 ADRVSKTSEAIKKF
+1362 ADRVSKTSDAIKEF
-1376 IEYNPDFKEAAPEVQ
+1376 IENNPNFKEAAPEVQ
-1391 QAIFKSLFG
+1391 QAIFESLFG

-1407 ENGGFLFDIDNY
+1407 KNGGFLFDINNY
-1419 SDKITRFQNQLSE
+1419 SDKITRFQKQLSE
-1432 KFNGQEIKRSELTN
+1432 KFNGQEINRSELRN

-1461 NIDEAYIA
+1461 SIDEAYIA
-1469 TGNWEEAIKTAIEEL
+1469 TGDWEGAIKAAIEEL

-1489 FSQAQQNIAL
+1489 FTQAQQNIAL
-1499 LSDAL
+1499 LNDVL
-1504 TAAQKGNTLDEDQ
+1504 TAAQKGDSLDEDQ

-1522 ILKEKYAEYF
+1522 ALKEKYAEYF

-1551 LEEDEAKQNQQEKSD
+1551 LEEDEAKQNQQEKSE

-1579 EELKKV
+1579 KELEKTPV
-1585 PKNGTSRDFDILINI
+1585 INDLEIPIKI
-1600 KAKTE
+1600 KAKTD

-1635 AFGLAAELDELKELV
+1635 AFGLAAELDELKKLV
-1650 TEDFQVTADQA
+1650 TEDFQITADQA

-1685 LDKNVVN
+1685 LDENVVN

-1731 AALLSARTAQNE
+1731 VALLKARAAQNE
-1743 DTKRSFLAEA
+1743 DTKRGFLAEA
-1753 MVYEAQYQAQV
+1753 MTYEAQYKAQV
-1764 QALNETLGAQ
+1764 QALNETLGAK
-1774 DQANAEMT
+1774 DKANVEMT
-1782 DNAQLAYDQLSQ
+1782 DNAKLAYDQLSQ

-1815 EHGKDVTEFYNRMQ
+1815 EHGKKVTDYYNTMQ
-1829 QAVINYSNAV
+1829 QAVVNYSNAV

-1845 DWTYKPVEW
+1845 DWTYTPVEW
-1854 EGGNAPSDVSVTA
+1854 EDGGAPSGVSLTA
-1867 PKAIKNKYIANN
+1867 QKAIKNEYIANN
-1879 YELIS
+1879 YKAIS

-1894 DKDEL
+1894 NKDEL
-1899 NKLLDQMIKDADA
+1899 NKLLDQMIKDTDA
-1912 DIENLQE
+1912 DIETLQE
-1919 QIGSADAGIAALKTG
+1919 QIGAADAGIAALKTG

-1939 KAQKGGGKKSGSSK
+1939 KAQKGNGSKKSGSSK

-1976 AIERNLSNV
+1976 NIERNLSNV

-2031 SLRKQGVAFN
+2031 SLRKQGVSFN

-2071 AEEQEGFKATVEA
+2071 VEEQEGFKATVES

-2107 PELREQIEDALSKEI
+2107 PELREQIEDALNKEI

-2333 RMAGDTDAY
+2333 RIAGDTDAY

-2360 EAFAQDITE
+2360 ETFAQDITE

-2443 KLMNEQLAKLREK
+2443 KLMNEQLTKLREK

-2495 ANGNYS
+2495 VNGNYS

-2550 VNEIYLN
+2550 VNEIYLSA
-2557 NDLTPEQKQA
+2557 DLTPEQKQA
-2567 QVEMVTKQ
+2567 QIEMVTKQ
-2575 YQEILDGLTASN
+2575 YQEILDGLTNSN
-2587 TDILA
+2587 TDVLA

-2628 LKEAGGFNNFF
+2628 LKESGGFNNFF
-2639 SDMFK
+2639 NDMFK
-2644 ELGDV
+2644 ELGNV

-2662 KSNKVA
+2662 NSNKVA
-2668 DSVKKENDALIKD
+2668 DSVKKENEALIKD

-2686 SKADEELEQLDKIR
+2686 SKADEELEQLDKIK

-2741 TGTSAQNSSSTST
+2741 TSTSVQSSNSIST
-2754 STGPVV
+2754 KTGPAASVQ
-2760 SAKSWNGAA
+2760 SWNGAA
-2769 SPTVSFASGGYTGD
+2769 AKVSTVSFASGGYTGD

-2811 IVDKVREYA
+2811 IIDKVREYV
-2820 NVINSLMA
+2820 NVINSLMT